1 MNKKVMALAVASALA
16 APAAL
21 AQTSNV
27 QLYGRAVLG
36 IDNYS
41 AEGARDQVVTT
52 PSSFTVNTL
61 GAVVTTPAS
70 TSSVSGGSIDYKSRM
85 RIFDNSSRVGLRGT
99 EDLGNGLKA
108 IFQIETGVNIDSGSQ
123 AGQAAT
129 ANVSSGFWA
138 SRDSFVGLDS
148 NFGRLTFGRQSIYW
162 ANGVNAQFAANYIN
176 TEIPWTNGTGL
187 GRMGVTTARTSNT
200 VAYTSPTFV
209 GINGTLSY
217 SPGAGCDTGTLGGN
231 VFCQEAVQ
239 HNNSLDTD
247 GNVWGLTLRGEW
259 GPFYVQG
266 DYARGRG
273 NDSLT
278 GASKVELDAYKLG
291 ASWGYMPGARIGIIW
306 VRNEDNAA
314 RGLNGAGRVA
324 GSNQATQDGWTL
336 NWEHTFGNFQ
346 LMAQYGFTNDMKD
359 CGNAGGLGGAAG
371 SVGCSD
377 SSSDG
382 YMIAGRYF
390 LSKRTWLFASYNKV
404 SNDSNQFADYTGG
417 NQTSV
422 GAFTVFPYGADPEIW
437 ALGIFHQF

>member
-1 MNKKVMALAVASALA
+1 MNKKVMAVAVAGVLA

-36 IDNYS
+36 VDNYS
-41 AEGARDQVVTT
+41 AKGA
-52 PSSFTVNTL
+52 SSQ
-61 GAVVTTPAS
+61 GAVP
-70 TSSVSGGSIDYKSRM
+70 GSAIDYDSRF
-85 RIFDNSSRVGLRGT
+85 RVFDNSSRVGLRGT

-108 IFQIETGVNIDSGSQ
+108 IFQIETGVNIDGGSRSGQ
-123 AGQAAT
+123 AGT
-129 ANVSSGFWA
+129 DNVSSGFWA
-138 SRDSFVGLDS
+138 SRDSFVGIDS

-200 VAYTSPTFV
+200 AQYTTPTFA
-209 GINGTLSY
+209 GINGTLSW
-217 SPGAGCDTGTLGGN
+217 SPGAGCDTATLGANG
-231 VFCQEAVQ
+231 FCQESVQ
-239 HNNSLDTD
+239 HQTSVEAD

-273 NDSLT
+273 NSPLAA
-278 GASKVELDAYKLG
+278 GVPKVELDAYKVG
-291 ASWGYMPGARIGIIW
+291 ASWGYMPGARVGIIW

-314 RGLNGAGRVA
+314 RGLNGVGRVA
-324 GSNQATQDGWTL
+324 GTDQAKQDGWTL

-346 LMAQYGFTNDMKD
+346 VMAQYGFTGDMSG
-359 CGNAGGLGGAAG
+359 CGNAGNQVLLPG
-371 SVGCSD
+371 SVSCS
-377 SSSDG
+377 STGSDG

-390 LSKRTWLFASYNKV
+390 LSKRTWLFASWNKV

-417 NQTSV
+417 NITSV
-422 GAFTVFPYGADPEIW
+422 GTFTVFPYGADPQIW